1 MIAIKDA
8 DPGTETAMVTAFVCV
23 NCARPARG
31 TTSAERSRPAIPDL
45 QLPGRARQVPVPCA
59 GRLQPE
65 HVLRAFESGA
75 TVVSVVACDEDNCHH
90 VEGSR
95 RCALRVDFIRSILKE
110 IGLGEE
116 RLLLFH
122 LPGSAVQDL
131 ALASGGSVP
140 VGLPESPEPRMA
152 AIRREVSEA
161 IRLSAPNPLR
171 ESPSA
176 PAAGGDSGDPL
187 RFDAAGEED
196 DDE

>member
-8 DPGTETAMVTAFVCV
+8 DPGTETATVTAFVCV

-95 RCALRVDFIRSILKE
+95 RCALRVDFIRSILRE

-131 ALASGGSVP
+131 ALASGGTAAA
-140 VGLPESPEPRMA
+140 GLPESPEPRMA

-171 ESPSA
+171 ESPPAGPAGGS
-176 PAAGGDSGDPL
+176 PGNPPHCDAAGG
-187 RFDAAGEED
+187 ED